1 MTLPGYEHICETFE
15 TSAARNERYL
25 KLKADDS
32 VAHLIRWSDAVR
44 KSDGFHD
51 EWYVEYDRPI
61 VVAEAPAE
69 PVAQIQP
76 VL

>member
-1 MTLPGYEHICETFE
+1 MTLPGYEHICEFFE

-25 KLKADDS
+25 KLKADDTIYN
-32 VAHLIRWSDAVR
+32 LIRWY
-44 KSDGFHD
+44 KD

-61 VVAEAPAE
+61 VVSEAPAE